1 LDVLAPF
8 AGCTEIM
15 SVPDRPVIAQM
26 RRTALRLLLV
36 IAVLNAAVLSAA
48 SLTTAAGARGQTA
61 LAAAVALALAGWP
74 LSRAD
79 QLEEDLSRRPWLSA
93 VAAALGGLML
103 AVDPGAHR
111 TMFAAFLTPVGV
123 CVLVAYWRQA
133 VVAAA
138 LVTGGYVVASIQPG
152 IDGSLEAAISDILP
166 VFVLIA
172 TGVVP
177 ARIAFRAIRRRNTTV
192 KAWRAAPDDVA
203 QISMP
208 GKPGISRQHDA
219 AILAGV
225 LAGKSDKE
233 MAVELGMG
241 KASWRVRDRR
251 QRMQREHGVESRRAL
266 AKLLHESTMSRQN
279 R

>member
-1 LDVLAPF
+1 MCSHRIAR
-8 AGCTEIM
+8 CTGIM
-15 SVPDRPVIAQM
+15 SVPDRPVIVQM
-26 RRTALRLLLV
+26 RRAALRLLLV
-36 IAVLNAAVLSAA
+36 IAVLNAAVFSVV
-48 SLTTAAGARGQTA
+48 SLTTGAGARGQTA

-103 AVDPGAHR
+103 ALDPGARR

-138 LVTGGYVVASIQPG
+138 LVTGGYVVASIQSQ
-152 IDGSLEAAISDILP
+152 IDGSLEVAVSDILP
-166 VFVLIA
+166 VFVLIV

-177 ARIAFRAIRRRNTTV
+177 ARIAFRAIQRRNTTV
-192 KAWRAAPDDVA
+192 KAWRAAPDDAVRT
-203 QISMP
+203 STP

-219 AILAGV
+219 AILTGV

-233 MAVELGMG
+233 IAVELGMG

-251 QRMQREHGVESRRAL
+251 QRIQREHGVDNRRAL
-266 AKLLHESTMSRQN
+266 AKILHDSTVSRQP
-279 R
+279 